1 MNREP
6 DTPRPQA
13 GPAGQTGPESGK
25 AGGKEGRKTEREA
38 QPGPHSPPPARTD
51 ADGPESGGYER
62 GQHDSAPTNRKGG
75 YGAG

>member
-6 DTPRPQA
+6 DTPRRQP
-13 GPAGQTGPESGK
+13 GPTAP
-25 AGGKEGRKTEREA
+25 EGRQADRNA
-38 QPGPHSPPPARTD
+38 QPGPHSPPPARSTEK
-51 ADGPESGGYER
+51 GPESGGYER